1 MNLDNVYVKFDF
13 NRRTYAYKI
22 KQMLDVKEG
31 NIKSFAIIEKKI
43 KCLFLDKALLISFVN
58 SLIKFRCQGSLSFY
72 DIIFLKL

>member
-31 NIKSFAIIEKKI
+31 NIKSFAIIEKNQ
-43 KCLFLDKALLISFVN
+43 VP
-58 SLIKFRCQGSLSFY
+58 LSR
-72 DIIFLKL
+72 